1 MSTKKNETK
10 KPVAKPEAKKECGI
24 PKKECG
30 IPKEGVW
37 RKKEEGGYERID
49 QTELLKHSH
58 ALITVCHGDDEPET
72 FAMHYHK
79 EGDNYNFAIATSN
92 TLVSGSKEING
103 EKITLVGMGEAD
115 KALFALHNSW
125 CAFAE
130 QFGLSKAYRLVR
142 LELGYKTKTWTAV
155 FASAIDILG

>member
-10 KPVAKPEAKKECGI
+10 KPVAKPEAKKECD
-24 PKKECG
+24 

-49 QTELLKHSH
+49 PTELLKHSH
-58 ALITVCHGDDEPET
+58 SLITVRHGDYEPET

-79 EGDNYNFAIATSN
+79 EGDKYNFAIATSN
-92 TLVSGSKEING
+92 TLVSESKEING
-103 EKITLVGMGEAD
+103 EKVTLVGMGEAA
-115 KALFALHNSW
+115 KAFFALHNSW

-130 QFGLSKAYRLVR
+130 QFGLSKAYHLVR

-155 FASAIDILG
+155 FASTIDIIG